1 MEGAKKRCHYS
12 VSGSTSWEL
21 VCVGRSFIVSE
32 MVLTVYDFLA
42 CLLANFDINNKHIDA
57 DASNGEHLIFQFHGL
72 LANGSNTR
80 KTNFYVSTLFLF
92 RSSCSAFHYESVPSA

>member
-1 MEGAKKRCHYS
+1 MI
-12 VSGSTSWEL
+12 
-21 VCVGRSFIVSE
+21 F
-32 MVLTVYDFLA
+32 
-42 CLLANFDINNKHIDA
+42 LLANFDINNKHMDA

-72 LANGSNTR
+72 LANGSNTI

>member
-42 CLLANFDINNKHIDA
+42 CLLDNFDINNKHMDA

-92 RSSCSAFHYESVPSA
+92 RSSCSAFHYESVPCA

>member
-1 MEGAKKRCHYS
+1 M
-12 VSGSTSWEL
+12 
-21 VCVGRSFIVSE
+21 
-32 MVLTVYDFLA
+32 
-42 CLLANFDINNKHIDA
+42 DA